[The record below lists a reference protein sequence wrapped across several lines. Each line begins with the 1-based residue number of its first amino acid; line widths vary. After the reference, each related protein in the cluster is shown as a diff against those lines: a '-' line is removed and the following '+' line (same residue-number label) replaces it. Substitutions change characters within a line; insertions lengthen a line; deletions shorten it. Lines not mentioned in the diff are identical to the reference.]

1 MYQENVTALKKDA
14 PIGVFDSGI
23 GGLMAVRMLRHLLPG
38 EPILYLG
45 DTARMPYGDR
55 PAGEIDRLTGELT
68 SWLLRQ
74 NVKALI
80 AACGTI
86 SCNAGE
92 TLQQLPVPCFDVV
105 TAAAEAAAQATRN
118 GKVGLAA
125 TSATIRSGR
134 FTEEIKKRTGQ
145 AVTAVPCPQLAP
157 MIEHGAG
164 PDDPALAAAVAEYC
178 QPLLQSGVDTVVL
191 GCTHYPLIAELFTR
205 ILGPEVTLIDCAG
218 EAAKAAAEAM
228 KEQHLLAEGNDPAVT
243 EYRFTALPPQAARQ
257 TARRMLGEDF
267 TPRLLPLEKLT
278 AFSTE

>member
-1 MYQENVTALKKDA
+1 MDPR

-68 SWLLRQ
+68 GWLLRQ

-134 FTEEIKKRTGQ
+134 FTEEIERRTGQ
-145 AVTAVPCPQLAP
+145 AVTAVPCPLLAP

-164 PDDPALAAAVAEYC
+164 PDDPALAAAVGTIYIVATYGDKIVAWAK
-178 QPLLQSGVDTVVL
+178 QLL
-191 GCTHYPLIAELFTR
+191 GCRSATATFHFTTSTE
-205 ILGPEVTLIDCAG
+205 P
-218 EAAKAAAEAM
+218 EAAPEASAEAPAEEAAPAQEAE
-228 KEQHLLAEGNDPAVT
+228 KEPVAE
-243 EYRFTALPPQAARQ
+243 QAESESTPVANE
-257 TARRMLGEDF
+257 EDF
-267 TPRLLPLEKLT
+267 EG
-278 AFSTE
+278 

>member
-1 MYQENVTALKKDA
+1 MDPR

-68 SWLLRQ
+68 GWLLRQ

-134 FTEEIKKRTGQ
+134 FAEEIKKRTGQ

-157 MIEHGAG
+157 MIEHGAN
-164 PDDPALAAAVAEYC
+164 PYNHPAMITTVAEYC
-178 QPLLQSGVDTVVL
+178 QPMLQSGVDTVVL

-205 ILGPEVTLIDCAG
+205 ILGPEVILIDCAG

-243 EYRFTALPPQAARQ
+243 EYRFTALPPQAAQQ
-257 TARRMLGEDF
+257 TARRMLREDF